1 MNVRREIFKL
11 AFDKNSMPK
20 IFKLDR
26 LKSIKLCDKAKYGV
40 IKFKPIVATEKIDDK
55 ETVICINKTYDEN
68 KLVFDYGHFY
78 KFENNIVRKLVSGQL
93 ESALKPEINDI
104 FRILLGIELKTKIME
119 EYESYYNKTKKLI
132 NYLLF
137 PQNLLDYK
145 LSVLNESKDSTI
157 GFVFDQKSG
166 NNPRFID
173 QFCLTNSS
181 LMNEPIHNV
190 YKKYNPVFLLS
201 AVETTYSLKIN
212 SLKVDS
218 DHSMSLNIQITYGHS
233 SSYNDDNLD
242 ILIKDYRI
250 VRASNL
256 IDDIYCFLIESQ
268 VFWKQKNIKQT
279 TNGYTLKINSGAC
292 KVEDLSILDANKI
305 TL

>member
-1 MNVRREIFKL
+1 MNIRREIFKL
-11 AFDKNSMPK
+11 AFDRNSMPK

-26 LKSIKLCDKAKYGV
+26 LKSIKLCNNAKYGV
-40 IKFKPIVATEKIDDK
+40 MKFKPIVATEKIDDE
-55 ETVICINKTYDEN
+55 ETIICINKTCDDN

-93 ESALKPEINDI
+93 ESALEPKINDI
-104 FRILLGIELKTKIME
+104 FRILLGIELKAKIME
-119 EYESYYNKTKKLI
+119 EYESYYNKTKRLI

-137 PQNLLDYK
+137 PQNLLERK
-145 LSVLNESKDSTI
+145 LSELNETKDSTI
-157 GFVFDQKSG
+157 GFIFGQKSG
-166 NNPRFID
+166 KNSRFID

-181 LMNEPIHNV
+181 LMNEPIHNI

-218 DHSMSLNIQITYGHS
+218 NHSMSLNIQITYGHS
-233 SSYNDDNLD
+233 SSYNDINFD
-242 ILIKDYRI
+242 ILIKDYRF

-268 VFWKQKNIKQT
+268 AFWEQKTVKQT
-279 TNGYTLKINSGAC
+279 ANGYTLKINSGAC
-292 KVEDLSILDANKI
+292 KVEDLVVLESNRINL
-305 TL
+305 